1 MPKGK
6 AKKPVSQAKT
16 CDLCCDTL
24 EDGQDILLCE
34 GGCNSDVHRY
44 CAGVTK
50 SHYTELASATPFICQ
65 FCTLN
70 TYKAII
76 QQLQTEVEGLKSE
89 LASVKTL
96 LKQQQGQTQ
105 ARHDSKSY
113 AAAASQSRGER
124 RTAGKKK
131 KQPAAGGQLNCE
143 STERVGEPKAL
154 LQHATVKNGPRVRVE
169 GARRVWGT
177 MKHTTTKTIKNAIS
191 RFCKIES
198 LSVRRKV
205 RNNPSTQKESW
216 WFVIHADEV
225 LLNELESKWD
235 SVNLQTSWVL
245 QYCSK
250 PAVDTSFTPND
261 DANCSVITPSSPS
274 IKLPTS
280 ANPTLP
286 SPQSPVTLELA
297 QPNNP
302 VPASLPSSST
312 DTCPFLGAPTGA
324 MAAAPLIQ

>member
-34 GGCNSDVHRY
+34 GGCNSNVHRY

-65 FCTLN
+65 FCTLK
-70 TYKAII
+70 TYKAIV

-96 LKQQQGQTQ
+96 LKQQHGQTQ

-143 STERVGEPKAL
+143 STERIGEPKAL
-154 LQHATVKNGPRVRVE
+154 LQHAIVKNGPRVRVE
-169 GARRVWGT
+169 GACRVWGT
-177 MKHTTTKTIKNAIS
+177 MKHTIPLRLYIKNAIS

-225 LLNELESKWD
+225 
-235 SVNLQTSWVL
+235 
-245 QYCSK
+245 Y
-250 PAVDTSFTPND
+250 
-261 DANCSVITPSSPS
+261 
-274 IKLPTS
+274 
-280 ANPTLP
+280 
-286 SPQSPVTLELA
+286 
-297 QPNNP
+297 
-302 VPASLPSSST
+302 
-312 DTCPFLGAPTGA
+312 
-324 MAAAPLIQ
+324 